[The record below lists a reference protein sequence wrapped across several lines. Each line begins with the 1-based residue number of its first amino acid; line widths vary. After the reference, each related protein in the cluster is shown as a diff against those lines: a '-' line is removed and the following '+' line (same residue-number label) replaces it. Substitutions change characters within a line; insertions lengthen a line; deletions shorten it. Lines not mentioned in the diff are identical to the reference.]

1 MNKKAVLFLC
11 FLVLIGCSPS
21 TTIPTQEIQ
30 DTKPGGSQA
39 LITQSPPPTHSVTS
53 PSFPFVFSFPDFQL
67 DTLIQQLP
75 ATCPGIGSR
84 AYSEPPIDPA
94 VLSQSDEIPIV
105 LTRGAVIVVTTDSD
119 KSNGNTSSLEAL
131 ITNPGTDGVSLREA
145 LLVTNHDPGEYT
157 IQFNPGLSGA
167 AIQVGSWDHTEL
179 PPLEGGSVI
188 INGDIDGDLEP
199 DIKLINA
206 VAELTEFNAIF
217 GFRIHSSNNTVHA
230 LELTDFTVG
239 VFFDAPSSN
248 QVYRNNTVDRMVI
261 EGQGGIGLYSSQ
273 GSEASIT
280 ETNNRW
286 EDIRVIGNRISIH
299 NGSGI
304 SFSMHWAAMES
315 IEHLTILDNH
325 ILMDGGGNAI
335 ELSPGFGAGS
345 NGNQIEQVL
354 IANNVIEGNPQSG
367 IALLAGF
374 MGAGSNSIGQ
384 VTILGN
390 TIRGSYSYEEFLHT
404 SGMHIS
410 AGFWIN
416 QDGNEISDIL
426 VADNYIE
433 GNSEISILLSS
444 GAVGSS
450 GNLVERI
457 RFSNNH
463 IKVTQH
469 SREDRVPVMAIG
481 ITTGDGASDYYDP
494 NYQPVVYPNDN
505 ILRDVWFSGNLIEGQ
520 GGYGVMVS
528 TGDPGSERNHVERI
542 YMLGNEFRPFFPEA
556 GILVSAISLEHGG
569 IGDNVISEVFIQQN
583 SIHYTNLR
591 EEFDGSEFVSGGI
604 VLSAGNGT
612 SFSQTR
618 DVWIVANEVT
628 SPAPGINLVA
638 GWAQPQF
645 PPSIGNTIRHVRLWC
660 NTVVQN
666 PDLLESLFPGIK
678 GINLA
683 GGWGLAQDNQIKD
696 IYVTRNL
703 VAGVEDDISIFE
715 SAGEGSQGNLVLF
728 P

>member
-1 MNKKAVLFLC
+1 MNKKVVSFLFLL
-11 FLVLIGCSPS
+11 FFIGCSPS
-21 TTIPTQEIQ
+21 TAIPTQGIQ
-30 DTKPGGSQA
+30 ETKPT
-39 LITQSPPPTHSVTS
+39 LTQDLVAQPPTLANTVTTTPY
-53 PSFPFVFSFPDFQL
+53 PSLIPFPAFPL
-67 DTLIQQLP
+67 DTLVKQLP
-75 ATCPGIGSR
+75 ETCLGVGSK
-84 AYSEPPIDPA
+84 AYSEPFFDSTVQLQEGTITVFEHGITITVD
-94 VLSQSDEIPIV
+94 SSSDE
-105 LTRGAVIVVTTDSD
+105 
-119 KSNGNTSSLEAL
+119 SNGDTTSLDDL
-131 ITNPGTDGVSLREA
+131 LVNPGVDGITLREA
-145 LLVTNHDPGEYT
+145 LEVTNHDPNEYT
-157 IQFNPGLSGA
+157 IIFDPTLIGKSFY
-167 AIQVGSWDHTEL
+167 VGSWNHTEL

-199 DIKLINA
+199 DIFLVNE
-206 VAELTEFNAIF
+206 VAELTEYNAIS
-217 GFRIHSSNNTVHA
+217 GLRIHSSNNVVHG
-230 LELTDFTVG
+230 LGISGFTVG

-248 QVYRNNTVDRMVI
+248 QEYLNNTISRMVI

-273 GSEASIT
+273 GNDALIT
-280 ETNNRW
+280 ETYNRW
-286 EDIRVIGNRISIH
+286 EGIRVVGNRIISH
-299 NGSGI
+299 HGSGI
-304 SFSMHWAAMES
+304 SFSMHWSATET
-315 IEHLTILDNH
+315 IEDLIIMDNQ
-325 ILMDGGGNAI
+325 IRMDSGGNAI
-335 ELSPGFGAGS
+335 ELSPGFGSGS
-345 NGNQIEQVL
+345 DRNRIMKVM

-367 IALLAGF
+367 IALIAGF
-374 MGAGSNSIGQ
+374 MGAGNNAIQQ
-384 VTILGN
+384 VQILGN

-404 SGMHIS
+404 SGIHIS

-416 QDGNEISDIL
+416 QDRNEISDIL

-542 YMLGNEFRPFFPEA
+542 YLVGNEFRPFFPEA

-591 EEFDGSEFVSGGI
+591 EEFDSSEFVSGGI

-612 SFSQTR
+612 SSSLTH
-618 DVWIVANEVT
+618 DVWIVANEIA

-638 GWAQPQF
+638 GWGQSHF
-645 PPSIGNTIRHVRLWC
+645 PPSIGNKIQDVHLWC
-660 NTVVQN
+660 NMVAEN
-666 PDLLESLFPGIK
+666 PDMLEPFFPGIK
-678 GINLA
+678 GINLG
-683 GGWGLAQDNQIKD
+683 GGWGLAQDNQITGID
-696 IYVTRNL
+696 IAKNL
-703 VAGVEDDISIFE
+703 VAGIENDFSVFDN
-715 SAGEGSQGNLVLF
+715 AGKGSQENSVQI